1 MNKNL
6 FNHIDYIDAN
16 NENSIN
22 MLTLNDY
29 SIMKGITSD
38 KMFGGI
44 SYVPIGECPVGY
56 KRNGEECYRV
66 CNHCKYND
74 KYGIYGLSYLK
85 SDFIRNDFHKKKYT
99 FGGID
104 GSGYVKL
111 LLL

>member
-44 SYVPIGECPVGY
+44 SYVPIG
-56 KRNGEECYRV
+56 
-66 CNHCKYND
+66 
-74 KYGIYGLSYLK
+74 
-85 SDFIRNDFHKKKYT
+85 
-99 FGGID
+99 
-104 GSGYVKL
+104 
-111 LLL
+111 